1 MMKIVL
7 IGSGNVASHLGKAMS
22 SLNGYPIAQIFSKTK
37 VHARKLAEKLSCS
50 YTVHAAEIVPN
61 ADLYLI
67 AVADDQVKNVA
78 IQLSKYIHPASLVV
92 HTSGSLPSTILAPY
106 FKKYGVIYPLQ
117 TFSKSKKMVYH
128 TIPFLITSS
137 SAKNTITLKK
147 LASQISNSVYI
158 CTDESRSLIHLTA
171 VLVNNFTNALFD
183 IAAQLLAK
191 NKLPFKLVLPLID
204 ETVLKLHSLSP
215 MEAQTGPA
223 KRNDKSVLA
232 MHRKILKSYPREWS
246 KIYNDITSEIIKR
259 HHS

>member
-7 IGSGNVASHLGKAMS
+7 IGSGNVASHLGKAIA
-22 SLNGYPIAQIFSKTK
+22 SLNGYPIAQIYSKTK
-37 VHARKLAEKLSCS
+37 VHAQKLAEKLSCA
-50 YTVHAAEIVPN
+50 YTINPAEIVPN

-67 AVADDQVKNVA
+67 AVSDDQVKNVA
-78 IQLSKYIHPASLVV
+78 MQLSKYIHPDSLVV
-92 HTSGSLPSTILAPY
+92 HTSGSLPSTVLAPY
-106 FKKYGVIYPLQ
+106 FKKFGVIYPLQ

-128 TIPFLITSS
+128 TIPFLITASS
-137 SAKNTITLKK
+137 GKNKTTLKK
-147 LASQISNSVYI
+147 LASQISNSVYD
-158 CTDESRSLIHLTA
+158 CTDQSRSLIHLSA
-171 VLVNNFTNALFD
+171 VVVNNFTNALFD

-215 MEAQTGPA
+215 QEAQTGPA

-232 MHRKILKSYPREWS
+232 MHRKILKSYPADWI
-246 KIYNDITSEIIKR
+246 KIYNDISSVIIKR